1 MTADDV
7 RTLILEQIGGD
18 WAKTNLHG
26 IRVGESLMPPTM
38 VEMVYPSFRDGK
50 RIEHLQPV
58 WLVLEECE
66 DGSGYKIIYNE
77 EDETYGLAT
86 PGKVGQPAVI
96 VSNYSRFLVAFN
108 GM

>member
-7 RTLILEQIGGD
+7 RALILEQIGSD

-26 IRVGESLMPPTM
+26 IRVGESLLPPTI
-38 VEMVYPSFRDGK
+38 VDMVYPSFSDGK

-66 DGSGYKIIYNE
+66 DGSGYKIIY
-77 EDETYGLAT
+77 DEVDSTFGLAT
-86 PGKVGQPAVI
+86 PGKNGQPAV
-96 VSNYSRFLVAFN
+96 VVGNYSRFIDAFN